1 MAQTL
6 KNVPHYQVPAR
17 LTGEFLEALKKEK
30 QNRKGTFDYSY
41 FTGKE
46 DQFTDEFLFFVKTV
60 PDSLMAFDWMG
71 LAEKVFAADS
81 IDEDRGTRMSS
92 YGYAGWNC
100 SERVPHNCGVASP
113 GQHKGTEDPM
123 IVDTFVKYSEL
134 IAHYF
139 PVESGVFVTD
149 EVRSEHFEKRIH
161 AKNIIDAISVVI
173 SDASKFAI
181 KRHVDSSNDGSSKGL
196 AAVFS
201 VSKYIELKG
210 KVYRIS
216 LIAYKKQ
223 AIAEFM
229 PTFTL
234 HRPMLERLAVEF
246 EFLTEEEREVTADLL
261 LPKTAVS
268 PKRIGIRIDKTVFY
282 SVYAYAI
289 MRLFRK

>member
-6 KNVPHYQVPAR
+6 KNVPHYQVPAKN
-17 LTGEFLEALKKEK
+17 TSNFLEALKKEK

-41 FTGKE
+41 YTGKE
-46 DQFTDEFLFFVKTV
+46 DQFRDEFLFFAKTV

-113 GQHKGTEDPM
+113 GQHKGTEDAM

-161 AKNIIDAISVVI
+161 AKN
-173 SDASKFAI
+173 ASKFTV
-181 KRHVDSSNDGSSKGL
+181 KPHVDSSNDGSLKGL

-201 VSKYIELKG
+201 VSKYIELEG

-234 HRPMLERLAVEF
+234 HQPMLERLAVEF
-246 EFLTEEEREVTADLL
+246 EFLTEEEKEVTADLL

-268 PKRIGIRIDKTVFY
+268 PKRIEIRIDKTVFY